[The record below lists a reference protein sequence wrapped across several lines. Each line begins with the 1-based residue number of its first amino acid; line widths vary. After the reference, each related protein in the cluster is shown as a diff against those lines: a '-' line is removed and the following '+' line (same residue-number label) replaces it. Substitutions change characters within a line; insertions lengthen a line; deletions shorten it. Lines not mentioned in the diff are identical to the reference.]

1 MTTRVYWADAPH
13 RPASHQG
20 SIFDVEP
27 FVQNGTDSDI
37 THDCYGC
44 GQRIGYARARV
55 EPILTLHGD
64 AWTLVHESF
73 TGDTIKGI
81 FTGCSN

>member
-13 RPASHQG
+13 RPSTFFG

-27 FVQNGTDSDI
+27 FVQNGTDSYI
-37 THDCYGC
+37 THDCHGC
-44 GQRIGYARARV
+44 GERIGYARARV
-55 EPILTLHGD
+55 EPIATLRGN

-73 TGDTIKGI
+73 TGEPIKGI
-81 FTGCSN
+81 LGKCSN